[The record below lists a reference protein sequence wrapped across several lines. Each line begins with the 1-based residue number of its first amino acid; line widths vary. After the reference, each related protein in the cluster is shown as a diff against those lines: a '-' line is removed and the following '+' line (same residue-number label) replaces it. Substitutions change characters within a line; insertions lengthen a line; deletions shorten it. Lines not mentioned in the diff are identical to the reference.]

1 MPMVRPIVVPH
12 YNRYVEPTLKLVL
25 SLLAQAYDEQD
36 KLDKVLAHL
45 SEEVFKEL
53 VKEIKRLERDGK
65 IDLEK
70 KIDLNNNPAILTAL
84 KQIERDQ
91 LHKFTDYIW
100 IASQVIEESL
110 IHSYQHTLNT
120 TYQMFNYT
128 KAIDQSSPGPVSLQ
142 SLLGNKDS
150 YVREQVL
157 KVPWCQDG
165 KIYSERLYGHV
176 RNFQEKLAYVLE
188 EGIAKGKGMEWM
200 TKTWQELTGATAY
213 DTARLLKTETMA
225 MWSRATKTAYLEMGV
240 EYVVM
245 VGDAECGGICLD
257 YVDNDP
263 IPLAEAEIGDL
274 LPPYHPNCACSFVA
288 WEETERIEDVLDEQN

>member
-1 MPMVRPIVVPH
+1 MVLPKVPH
-12 YNRYVEPTLKLVL
+12 FNRYVEPTLELVL
-25 SLLAQAYDEQD
+25 SLLAQAYADQD

-53 VKEIKRLERDGK
+53 VKEIKKLERDGK

-110 IHSYQHTLNT
+110 IRSYEQTLNT

-128 KAIDQSSPGPVSLQ
+128 KAIEQSSPGPVSLQ
-142 SLLGNKDS
+142 VFLGNRDT

-157 KVPWCQDG
+157 QIPWCQDG

-176 RNFQEKLAYVLE
+176 RNFQEKLAFVLE

-200 TKTWQELTGATAY
+200 MTAWRKLTGATAY

-263 IPLAEAEIGDL
+263 VPLAEAEIGDL

>member
-1 MPMVRPIVVPH
+1 MVRPIVVPH

-25 SLLAQAYDEQD
+25 SLLAEAYDEQD

-110 IHSYQHTLNT
+110 IHSYQQTLNT

-142 SLLGNKDS
+142 SLLGNKDN

-200 TKTWQELTGATAY
+200 MKTWRELTGATAY